1 MENLKKGDILIYK
14 DVNNGLF
21 HNARVMKTNEKFTY
35 VSINFPDRFEEQVL
49 KTEKLIEHLSGKIA
63 KSNMSVSNYSLPIL
77 KP

>member
-35 VSINFPDRFEEQVL
+35 VSINFPEGFQEQVL
-49 KTEKLIEHLSGKIA
+49 KTEKLINFLNGGIA
-63 KSNMSVSNYSLPIL
+63 EYNEAVSRYSL

>member
-21 HNARVMKTNEKFTY
+21 HNARVMKTNKKFTH
-35 VSINFPDRFEEQVL
+35 VSINFSDRFEEQVL
-49 KTEKLIEHLSGKIA
+49 KTEKLINFLNGGIA
-63 KSNMSVSNYSLPIL
+63 ENNEAVSRYSL